1 VVFGIK
7 MVASKENKSTA
18 DDVEMKNIE
27 SPNSKE
33 DGDCLSKPP
42 VDADV
47 LILEEIREHAKYI
60 EKFVAIKEPRFML
73 RVMRSLVSTRKKLN
87 NKVLRK
93 LINGF
98 YTNSA
103 IQRDALLAF
112 LEEAMDV
119 DTNFTVTFKGRIGKS
134 AQLPLLIELDVY
146 FHLLLLLHLIDTE
159 RYENVFK

>member
-1 VVFGIK
+1 
-7 MVASKENKSTA
+7 MVAHKESKHTA

-27 SPNSKE
+27 SPNVKE
-33 DGDCLSKPP
+33 NGDILSKSS
-42 VDADV
+42 VTDADS

-73 RVMRSLVSTRKKLN
+73 RDMRSLVSTRKKLN

-98 YTNSA
+98 YTNSIA
-103 IQRDALLAF
+103 QRDSLLAF

-119 DTNFTVTFKGRIGKS
+119 DTNSNVSFKGRIGKN
-134 AQLPLLIELDVY
+134 AQMPLLIELDV
-146 FHLLLLLHLIDTE
+146 
-159 RYENVFK
+159 